1 MKFWDVLEIRWY
13 FSVGL
18 FRLNVVFIQKT
29 DKHGKCP
36 KWSFSLEEFN
46 LGWFSGYLHAS
57 EIGMPDEKSMTL
69 RFMGACLDK
78 ALLLCQVCGESIWV
92 RSWDTEQWIP
102 QVFDCLV
109 SIQEI
114 HLFQANDSPCV
125 SKFDSWQDAPVMC
138 ITEYMPGGDL
148 ERYYMVPW
156 FSKPKKSGED
166 G

>member
-18 FRLNVVFIQKT
+18 FRLNVVSSKKLTNMGRVQNGALVWKNSIWGDFPVAFPPQR
-29 DKHGKCP
+29 
-36 KWSFSLEEFN
+36 LEC
-46 LGWFSGYLHAS
+46 LT
-57 EIGMPDEKSMTL
+57 PSMTL

-78 ALLLCQVCGESIWV
+78 ALLLCQVCGESIWI